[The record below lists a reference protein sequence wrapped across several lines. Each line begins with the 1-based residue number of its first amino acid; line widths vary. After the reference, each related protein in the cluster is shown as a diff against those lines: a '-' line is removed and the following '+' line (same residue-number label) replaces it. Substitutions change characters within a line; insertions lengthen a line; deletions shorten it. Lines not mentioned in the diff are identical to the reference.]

1 MSENKN
7 LMGTKEAVFMAVAA
21 VLALRSI
28 PKVAGYGPSA
38 IAIWLVAALFMIIPL
53 SMVCG
58 ELATG
63 WPKDGGIFVWVKEAF
78 GARIGWVSTVC
89 FLFSCVVFFP
99 LMLQFGFAAVSG
111 NLLSPELAENKV
123 FIGVGSAL
131 IFWVLTLI
139 NMRGLKFTNIVNSL
153 SVYLGIF
160 IPAAIIGLIAIYWVL
175 SGRPMQTDY
184 VSETAKFIPDFSKL
198 SNIVLASSAMF
209 AFAGLEVTGM
219 VAGRMK
225 NPQRDF
231 PRSMIIA
238 SLLIVGIYTLAT
250 VAINTIFP
258 ADKLNVVSGIS
269 RSIDFASKEL
279 GISWLSGVIGGCL
292 FFGAIGQIN
301 SWLVG
306 PIYMFQEAA
315 TEAKIL
321 APDSIAVRIHPV
333 HDTPYMAMV
342 IQAILV
348 TIMCFSSFLSES
360 LEGAYWILSA
370 MTTVC
375 YFIPYLLM
383 FSAYMVLRKTRMDVH
398 RSFVIPGKVLPY
410 VISGMG
416 LASIIFAIAILF
428 IPPEGIEMG
437 NFWLDTAQIFG
448 GAVIAIIF
456 SIVLYNR
463 GQKRNA
469 SSEHPLTPKK
479 VNM

>member
-7 LMGTKEAVFMAVAA
+7 LMGTKEAVFMAIAA

-28 PKVAGYGPSA
+28 PMVAGYGPSA
-38 IAIWLVAALFMIIPL
+38 IAIWLVAALFMILPL

-63 WPKDGGIFVWVKEAF
+63 WPKDGGIFIWVKEAF
-78 GARIGWVSTVC
+78 GARAGWVSTVC

-111 NLLSPELAENKV
+111 NLLSAEIADNKV
-123 FIGVGSAL
+123 FIGVGSAV

-139 NMRGLKFTNIVNSL
+139 NMRGLKFTNLINSL

-160 IPAAIIGLIAIYWVL
+160 IPAAIIGAVALYWLV

-184 VSETAKFIPDFSKL
+184 VSEAASFIPDFSKL

-238 SLLIVGIYTLAT
+238 SVLIIGIYTLAT

-258 ADKLNVVSGIS
+258 ASELNVVSGIS
-269 RSIDFASKEL
+269 QSIDFSSKEL
-279 GISWLSGVIGGCL
+279 GIPWLSGVIGGCL

-306 PIYMFQEAA
+306 PIYMFREAA

-321 APDSIAVRIHPV
+321 SPDSLAVKMHPTY
-333 HDTPYMAMV
+333 DTPYMAM
-342 IQAILV
+342 IFQAILV
-348 TIMCFSSFLSES
+348 TLMCFSSFLSES

-370 MTTVC
+370 MTTVS
-375 YFIPYLLM
+375 YFVPYLLM

-398 RSFVIPGKVLPY
+398 RSFQIPGKILPY

-416 LASIIFAIAILF
+416 LTSILFAIAILF
-428 IPPEGIEMG
+428 IPPDGIEMG

-448 GAVIAIIF
+448 GALFAIVFAIA
-456 SIVLYNR
+456 LYNH

-469 SSEHPLTPKK
+469 VSDQ
-479 VNM
+479 VNVTV

>member
-28 PKVAGYGPSA
+28 PMIATYGPSA
-38 IAIWLVAALFMIIPL
+38 IAIWLLAALFMIIPL

-63 WPKDGGIFVWVKEAF
+63 WPKDGGIFVWVAEAY
-78 GARIGWVSTVC
+78 GPRIGWISTVC

-99 LMLQFGFAAVSG
+99 MMLQFGFAAVKG
-111 NLLSPELAENKV
+111 NILSEELASNKA
-123 FIGVGSAL
+123 FIGIGSTV
-131 IFWVLTLI
+131 IFWILTLI
-139 NMRGLKFTNIVNSL
+139 NIRGLKFTNIVNSL

-160 IPAAIIGLIAIYWVL
+160 IPAAIIGLVAIYWVL
-175 SGRPMQTDY
+175 SGHPMQTDY
-184 VSETAKFIPDFSKL
+184 TSDAAKFIPDFSKL
-198 SNIVLASSAMF
+198 SYIVLASSAMF

-238 SLLIVGIYTLAT
+238 SLLIVSIYILAT
-250 VAINTIFP
+250 LAINTIFP
-258 ADKLNVVSGIS
+258 AGQLNVMSGIS
-269 RSIDFASKEL
+269 QSIEFASKEL
-279 GISWLSGVIGGCL
+279 GLPWLSSVIGGCL

-315 TEAKIL
+315 TKANIL
-321 APDSIAVRIHPV
+321 APNSIAVKMHATY
-333 HDTPYMAMV
+333 DTPYIAMI

-348 TIMCFSSFLSES
+348 TIMCFSLFLSKS

-375 YFIPYLLM
+375 YFIPYFLM
-383 FSAYMVLRKTRMDVH
+383 FSAYMILRRTRMDVP
-398 RSFVIPGKVLPY
+398 RAFKIPGKILPY

-416 LASIIFAIAILF
+416 LASVIFAIVILF

-437 NFWLDTAQIFG
+437 NFWTDVGQIFG
-448 GAVIAIIF
+448 GAAIAIVF
-456 SIVLYNR
+456 SVVLYNR

-469 SSEHPLTPKK
+469 TPANTDSS
-479 VNM
+479 NN